1 MTKPDWK
8 KKFHEPHLT
17 DAQKVKVLEKQVLE
31 IAAERDKYHEVAR
44 HYKKE
49 FDHARLDAARFDA
62 LRRKEVMVF
71 DGEPK
76 YLVRDTLDEY
86 CDTIKDDFYGMS
98 LPDRI
103 YHMGRRGNAFA
114 AQPTKLMVPPAIQQQ
129 TQQMIK
135 DYYGNDARG
144 KSKEADQKDS
154 GHHTDILRYADWDRL
169 WKQRS
174 T

>member
-17 DAQKVKVLEKQVLE
+17 AAQKVKVLEQKVLE
-31 IAAERDKYHEVAR
+31 LAEERDKYHEAAR

-76 YLVRDTLDEY
+76 YLVRETLDEY

-98 LPDRI
+98 LPEMI
-103 YHMGRRGNAFA
+103 NHMGRNKSSAFYSKPA
-114 AQPTKLMVPPAIQQQ
+114 HLMVPPKFQQQ
-129 TQQMIK
+129 AEQIYK
-135 DYYGNDARG
+135 DYKNGNDTG
-144 KSKEADQKDS
+144 SQSKETDQEDS
-154 GHHTDILRYADWDRL
+154 GHHTDILRYAYRYWLR
-169 WKQRS
+169 K
-174 T
+174 